1 MFFSFYSVLH
11 LNKTAIMGESILN
24 VSNLTKNFNDLIAVN
39 DISFEVKRG
48 EIYGILGPNGSGK
61 TTTLGILLGILNA
74 SSGSFSWF
82 ENGESNA
89 NRLRIGAMLET
100 PNFYPYMNAIDNL
113 RIVARIRKIAH
124 EDEAIQ
130 RVLAIVDLTTRA
142 KSKFK
147 TYSLGMKQRLAIGA
161 SLLSDPEVLVFDEP
175 TNGLDPLGIADIRAL
190 IQNLASQGKTIILAS
205 HILDEMEK
213 ICTKVS
219 IMRFGQILKTDTL
232 DNIIGNRESI
242 HLRSNEMNQ
251 IKVIINTKNLD
262 FKEQSDSEIVVNGTL
277 ISSAELN
284 KLLANEGI
292 FCDEIYTK
300 KQSLETAFLDIINSS
315 NK

>member
-1 MFFSFYSVLH
+1 
-11 LNKTAIMGESILN
+11 MGESILN

-251 IKVIINTKNLD
+251 IKVIINAKNLD